1 MDGWMDEWMDEWMD
15 GWMDGWMELSLL
27 RLVQS
32 FFGLLGRLSNCC
44 PLSSCFS
51 EKNWSH
57 VPLILLG
64 CVGQLAVLMLFCSP
78 SCAWKS
84 IQNEVQNV

>member
-1 MDGWMDEWMDEWMD
+1 MD

-44 PLSSCFS
+44 PLSSRFFKKQLVACASDLIGLRWSACCVDVILFAFLRM
-51 EKNWSH
+51 EKYS
-57 VPLILLG
+57 
-64 CVGQLAVLMLFCSP
+64 
-78 SCAWKS
+78 K
-84 IQNEVQNV
+84 

>member
-1 MDGWMDEWMDEWMD
+1 MDGL
-15 GWMDGWMELSLL
+15 MELSLL

-44 PLSSCFS
+44 PLSSRFS
-51 EKNWSH
+51 EKKNWSH

-64 CVGQLAVLMLFCSP
+64 CVASDCCVDVIIFTFLHMQRYP
-78 SCAWKS
+78 K
-84 IQNEVQNV
+84 